1 MDSKEL
7 QNNLKLKQAELNY
20 TQDADTRKKL
30 ENQISIIKLKLEID
44 KIRDRIEYLNQ
55 R

>member
-7 QNNLKLKQAELNY
+7 QNNLNLKQAELNY
-20 TQDADTRKKL
+20 TKDADTRKKI
-30 ENQISIIKLKLEID
+30 ENQINIIKLKLEIE
-44 KIRDRIEYLNQ
+44 KIRDRIEFLSQ